1 MTKAEL
7 FQKVKGVPAYV
18 REHWN
23 KPNEGEYLSLKEV
36 TAYTVTQAG
45 SYVFLTVSGIM
56 TFSASYFC
64 GAIMGLAAL
73 DFSIINLVGTIIGYI
88 LVFMNPIGVLI
99 YENHGQLSPKMKIFA
114 HCSYIGQRVS

>member
-64 GAIMGLAAL
+64 GAIMG
-73 DFSIINLVGTIIGYI
+73 DRKSV
-88 LVFMNPIGVLI
+88 V
-99 YENHGQLSPKMKIFA
+99 
-114 HCSYIGQRVS
+114 

>member
-45 SYVFLTVSGIM
+45 SYVF
-56 TFSASYFC
+56 
-64 GAIMGLAAL
+64 
-73 DFSIINLVGTIIGYI
+73 
-88 LVFMNPIGVLI
+88 
-99 YENHGQLSPKMKIFA
+99 
-114 HCSYIGQRVS
+114 